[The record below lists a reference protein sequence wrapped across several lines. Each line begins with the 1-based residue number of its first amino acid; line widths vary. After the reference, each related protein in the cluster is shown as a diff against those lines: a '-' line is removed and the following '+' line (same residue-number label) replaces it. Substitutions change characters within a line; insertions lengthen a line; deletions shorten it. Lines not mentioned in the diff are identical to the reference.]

1 MDPAISNINA
11 KLANPLSRNLL
22 PHDIVSRRER
32 PNTGRRQEESRGC
45 VNDEDQAPVAGDSE
59 TDGAENHIGDTAEV
73 SSSDTASSR
82 SEGDWTAGHVENLFV
97 LSL

>member
-1 MDPAISNINA
+1 M
-11 KLANPLSRNLL
+11 
-22 PHDIVSRRER
+22 
-32 PNTGRRQEESRGC
+32 
-45 VNDEDQAPVAGDSE
+45 NDEDQAPVAGDSE